1 MLWALQCHPA
11 PNWRDNMT
19 KTQIAKAYAALTAI
33 GAPVFNKPDWFVIS
47 GEDNYDKDTKEYK
60 TWALAEFD
68 FMHPDIVAILKKHGL
83 NYEWYDGGTAK
94 IFAA

>member
-1 MLWALQCHPA
+1 
-11 PNWRDNMT
+11 MT
-19 KTQIAKAYAALTAI
+19 KTQIAKAYAALQAI
-33 GAPVFNKPDWFVIS
+33 GAPVTLKPDWFVIS
-47 GEDNYDKDTKEYK
+47 GEDNYDKDTKEWK
-60 TWALAEFD
+60 LWARADYD